1 MLLGSSLLL
10 GFTSVGLLNLLNFE
24 VSMKKKKGGRK
35 RTSSL
40 HLWGLLNE
48 KAGTD
53 PLISSEA

>member
-1 MLLGSSLLL
+1 M
-10 GFTSVGLLNLLNFE
+10 GLLNLLNFE
-24 VSMKKKKGGRK
+24 VSMKKKGGRK

-53 PLISSEA
+53 PLTSSEA